1 MMDDAIK
8 IQLRFTRTVTDGPH
22 WPTNPGLTPAQ
33 SRVGKSPTH
42 RPPLD
47 QTNVF
52 LYFCIMYFLYL
63 SSPIHRL
70 PLDSVF
76 ALSEKYFNPLL
87 NRLVQTQIIRDMS
100 VAIICP
106 INSRHFPTIVITQ
119 EGERAENNEVGTLK
133 PYLVYWAWH
142 VFTATWAANK
152 WTSRLWRL
160 SANNIYLCFLK
171 YQSKF
176 TTK

>member
-1 MMDDAIK
+1 
-8 IQLRFTRTVTDGPH
+8 
-22 WPTNPGLTPAQ
+22 
-33 SRVGKSPTH
+33 
-42 RPPLD
+42 
-47 QTNVF
+47 
-52 LYFCIMYFLYL
+52 
-63 SSPIHRL
+63 
-70 PLDSVF
+70 
-76 ALSEKYFNPLL
+76 
-87 NRLVQTQIIRDMS
+87 MS

-106 INSRHFPTIVITQ
+106 NNSRNFPTIVITQ

-160 SANNIYLCFLK
+160 SANNIITCLCFLK

-176 TTK
+176 TTHKINAEWCRKIVKTRVQIDNSWTQNLPTAQPEFLLQMSDKKMDQTTFLSQTLWQYSEASAFTDVILVCKDGKVLAWPHLIFSTAGALVVITV